1 MFMAITYDKK
11 MLKRLHKI
19 VNGGQKK
26 YALQY
31 ALFLSIFYFLIML
44 GFEYL
49 KQYKSSK
56 DIVIDVEF
64 IGFWLVG
71 SLFMFVVYYIMT
83 YKGYKDQKAM
93 YDETIKYFEKHDP
106 EFLKDLDL

>member
-1 MFMAITYDKK
+1 MAITYDKK

-26 YALQY
+26 NALQGS
-31 ALFLSIFYFLIML
+31 LLISIFYFLMML

-49 KQYKSSK
+49 KHYKSGE
-56 DIVIDVEF
+56 DFVIDVEF
-64 IGFWLVG
+64 VGFWFVG
-71 SLFMFVVYYIMT
+71 SLFMFVVYYVMIFR
-83 YKGYKDQKAM
+83 GYKDQKAM

-106 EFLKDLDL
+106 DFLKDLDL